1 MPLIP
6 VHNLQSLRSTHVA
19 TQVCSLVD
27 LPAPGYPA
35 GSRPPP
41 AASTASPA
49 ALPVVYW
56 WRDDPQGRHRRIRE
70 RFPYEQCPWTH
81 KGKGE
86 RWLQALE
93 RTGVE
98 NVRARLA
105 HTMSGSAGSIAI
117 GTETS
122 ITIGFVQEWLAWHD
136 ARKLAQEARFRR
148 AQVWWTRW
156 AAIAA
161 SIAAGSAAIGWAWTL
176 LAK

>member
-1 MPLIP
+1 MILK
-6 VHNLQSLRSTHVA
+6 
-19 TQVCSLVD
+19 
-27 LPAPGYPA
+27 
-35 GSRPPP
+35 
-41 AASTASPA
+41 
-49 ALPVVYW
+49 
-56 WRDDPQGRHRRIRE
+56 DDIAESGE
-70 RFPYEQCPWTH
+70 RFPYKQCPWTH

-136 ARKLAQEARFRR
+136 ARKLAQETRFRR

-161 SIAAGSAAIGWAWTL
+161 SIAAGAAAIGWAWTL